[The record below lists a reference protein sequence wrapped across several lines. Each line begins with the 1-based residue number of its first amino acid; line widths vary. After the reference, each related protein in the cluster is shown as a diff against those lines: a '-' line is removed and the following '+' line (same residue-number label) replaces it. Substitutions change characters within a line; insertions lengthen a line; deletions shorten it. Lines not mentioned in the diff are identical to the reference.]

1 MLVPFHIPTNN
12 ACNSDSP
19 ALLALKVDTTFNIF
33 SSSNHCII
41 VSNYSLNLS
50 FLGSTAGKESACNAG
65 DLGSVPGSGSSPQEG
80 TGYPLQ
86 YSWTSL
92 VAQTVQSLSAMQ
104 ET

>member
-1 MLVPFHIPTNN
+1 MKFYDEKGDYMGFPGG
-12 ACNSDSP
+12 
-19 ALLALKVDTTFNIF
+19 
-33 SSSNHCII
+33 SN
-41 VSNYSLNLS
+41 
-50 FLGSTAGKESACNAG
+50 GKESACNAG